1 MATNPDELNALALRC
16 EREEASRELDIHIA
30 ERLGW
35 WRINRRINGSVVGL
49 FRGRTR
55 TVPPYTT
62 SLDAAVTLV
71 PEGWFWRVGY
81 TPIFNGWAH
90 VSRTHADHCDRKD
103 EHSSTV
109 ARNPTL
115 ALTAAALRARAAL
128 AGDGAPASP
137 PKVRE

>member
-1 MATNPDELNALALRC
+1 MTTPEALNALADRV
-16 EREEASRELDIHIA
+16 EREEPSFELDSTIYEDA
-30 ERLGW
+30 LPVEEK
-35 WRINRRINGSVVGL
+35 RRIVDL
-49 FRGRTR
+49 
-55 TVPPYTT
+55 PAYTT

-90 VSRTHADHCDRKD
+90 VSRTHADHCVRKY
-103 EHSSTV
+103 EHLSSV

-128 AGDGAPASP
+128 EWAAKLSSNP
-137 PKVRE
+137 

>member
-1 MATNPDELNALALRC
+1 MTIDINALALRC

-62 SLDAAVTLV
+62 SIDAAVTLV
-71 PEGWFWRVGY
+71 PSTCCWQVQMDICYEPTALVYGHD
-81 TPIFNGWAH
+81 IHKDCNGA
-90 VSRTHADHCDRKD
+90 SPA
-103 EHSSTV
+103 
-109 ARNPTL
+109 L
-115 ALTAAALRARAAL
+115 ALCAAALRARAAL
-128 AGDGAPASP
+128 AGDGAPADP

>member
-1 MATNPDELNALALRC
+1 MTIDIDALAARC

-62 SLDAAVTLV
+62 SIDAAVTLV
-71 PEGWFWRVGY
+71 PSTCCWQVQMDICYEPTALVYGHD
-81 TPIFNGWAH
+81 IHKDCNGA
-90 VSRTHADHCDRKD
+90 SPA
-103 EHSSTV
+103 
-109 ARNPTL
+109 L
-115 ALTAAALRARAAL
+115 ALCAAALRARAAL
-128 AGDGAPASP
+128 AGDGAPADP